1 MEGMKMGKKRYC
13 MPDPQ
18 AAITDELLMQHIDRG
33 SRVIDLGCGNGR
45 LLEKLRDEHG
55 CSVQGVELDLGEIY
69 GCISRGVPAI
79 QMDLDQGLD
88 SIPNNAF
95 DLAVLSQTLQQ
106 VRHPAAV
113 LSEMLRISQRALIV
127 VPNFAHWKI
136 RQQVLL
142 RGRTPVTQ
150 SLPYSWYNTPNLHFM
165 SMADFRELAEQLN
178 VRIVHE
184 IPIIAGRSRRGAWL
198 PNVRAESLLY
208 IIERA
213 GGRDSSTSV

>member
-1 MEGMKMGKKRYC
+1 VSKKRYC

-18 AAITDELLMQHIDRG
+18 AAITDELLMQHIERE

-55 CSVQGVELDLGEIY
+55 CSVQGVELDLSEIY
-69 GCISRGVPAI
+69 ACIGRGVPAI
-79 QMDLDQGLD
+79 LMDLDRGLTT
-88 SIPNNAF
+88 IPDDAF

-113 LSEMLRISQRALIV
+113 LSEMLRISRRALVV
-127 VPNFAHWKI
+127 VPNFAHWRI

-142 RGRTPVTQ
+142 SGRTPVTQ
-150 SLPYSWYNTPNLHFM
+150 SLPYSWYNTPNLHFL

-184 IPIIAGRSRRGAWL
+184 IPIIAGRSRRRAWL

-208 IIERA
+208 VLERA
-213 GGRDSSTSV
+213 VSRDDSASV

>member
-1 MEGMKMGKKRYC
+1 MGKKRYC

-18 AAITDELLMQHIDRG
+18 AAITDELLMQHINRS
-33 SRVIDLGCGNGR
+33 SRVIDLGCGDGR
-45 LLEKLRDEHG
+45 LLEKLREDHG

-69 GCISRGVPAI
+69 ACISRGVPAI
-79 QMDLDQGLD
+79 LMDLDQGL
-88 SIPNNAF
+88 STIPDDAF
-95 DLAVLSQTLQQ
+95 DIAVLSQTLQQ

-113 LSEMLRISQRALIV
+113 LSEMLRISRRALVV

-142 RGRTPVTQ
+142 SGRTPVTQ

-165 SMADFRELAEQLN
+165 SMADFRELAGRLN

-184 IPIIAGRSRRGAWL
+184 IPIIGGRSRRRAWL
-198 PNVRAESLLY
+198 PNLRAESLFY
-208 IIERA
+208 ILERGERTAPTAA
-213 GGRDSSTSV
+213 G